1 MKKLRN
7 LLKSHKAICFFDLE
21 GSQYSHECI
30 AIGAVLA
37 TFNKAG
43 ELTKIR
49 PPFKVYVKP
58 KNKIGKYVEQLTG
71 ITEDLL
77 EREGVSFAVAI
88 EKFFAYLG
96 KYEKNTL
103 FISYGNHDMTIL
115 GQTIA
120 YNLDAPLAKCSIIQK
135 NYLDFQSIFNEYV
148 KDDNNNILSLLH
160 ACELFEVEIEEDITP
175 HDPASDAI
183 LLSRL
188 YQAFLT
194 RKDILFTRYVKVL
207 SSLNNLPGPVQ
218 HVMDDINNGENVD
231 QVKYYQYVEE
241 AIKDL

>member
-1 MKKLRN
+1 MKRLRN

-43 ELTKIR
+43 ELTKIKE
-49 PPFKVYVKP
+49 PFKIYVKA

-71 ITEDLL
+71 ISDDLL
-77 EREGVSFAVAI
+77 EKEGVSFAVAI
-88 EKFFAYLG
+88 EKLFNYLG

-120 YNLDAPLAKCSIIQK
+120 YNLDAPLAKCTIIQK
-135 NYLDFQSIFNEYV
+135 NYLDFQAIFNEYV
-148 KDDNNNILSLLH
+148 KDDNNNVLSLIH
-160 ACELFEVEIEEDITP
+160 ACEMFEVEIEEGITP
-175 HDPASDAI
+175 HDPASDA
-183 LLSRL
+183 LLLARL
-188 YQAFLT
+188 YNAFLT
-194 RKDILFTRYVKVL
+194 RKDIAFDRYVKVL
-207 SSLNNLPGPVQ
+207 NSLNNLPTPIESVVKDLSEG
-218 HVMDDINNGENVD
+218 NTVD
-231 QVKYYQYVEE
+231 QAKYYSYIEE
-241 AIKDL
+241 AIKNI

>member
-1 MKKLRN
+1 MKKLKN
-7 LLKSHKAICFFDLE
+7 VLKSHKALCFFDLE

-43 ELTKIR
+43 QLIKVK

-71 ITEDLL
+71 ITEDLI
-77 EREGVSFAVAI
+77 EKEGISFSEAI
-88 EKFFAYLG
+88 EKFFVYIG

-120 YNLDAPLAKCSIIQK
+120 YNLDAPLNKCSIIQK

-148 KDDNNNILSLLH
+148 KDDNNNVLSLIH
-160 ACELFEVEIEEDITP
+160 ACELFEVEIEEEITP

-207 SSLNNLPGPVQ
+207 SSLNNLPVPIQNVVNDLYEGQ
-218 HVMDDINNGENVD
+218 NVD
-231 QVKYYQYVEE
+231 QAKYYQYIEE
-241 AIKDL
+241 AIKDI

>member
-49 PPFKVYVKP
+49 PSFKVYVKP

-77 EREGVSFAVAI
+77 EEKGVSFAEAI
-88 EKFFAYLG
+88 EKLFAYLG

-120 YNLDAPLAKCSIIQK
+120 YNLDAPLAKCTIIQK
-135 NYLDFQSIFNEYV
+135 NYLDFQAIFNEYV
-148 KDDNNNILSLLH
+148 KDDNNNVLSLVH
-160 ACELFEVEIEEDITP
+160 ACEMFEINIEEGIVP
-175 HDPASDAI
+175 HDPASDSL

-194 RKDILFTRYVKVL
+194 RKDIVFDRYVKVL
-207 SSLNNLPGPVQ
+207 SSLNNLPAP
-218 HVMDDINNGENVD
+218 IENVVKD
-231 QVKYYQYVEE
+231 LSEGNEVSQEKYYSYIEE
-241 AIKDL
+241 TIKNI